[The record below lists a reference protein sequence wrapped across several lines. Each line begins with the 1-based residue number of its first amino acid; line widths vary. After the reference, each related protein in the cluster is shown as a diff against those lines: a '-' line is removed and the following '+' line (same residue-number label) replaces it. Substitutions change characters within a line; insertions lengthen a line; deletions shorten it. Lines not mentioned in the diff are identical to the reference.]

1 MVHMNVEKIR
11 TAKGVTKTH
20 IAKKLGKTLQGYRH
34 MASGSVKIGAEE
46 LMVIAD
52 ALAVDI
58 RVFFDN
64 KLTETVIKKIKD
76 TLTA

>member
-1 MVHMNVEKIR
+1 MIHINVEKIR
-11 TAKGVTKTH
+11 IAKGVTKTH

-34 MASGSVKIGAEE
+34 MASGDVKIGAEE

-58 RVFFDN
+58 RIFFDN
-64 KLTETVIKKIKD
+64 KLTDSVIEKLKG